1 MTDLL
6 SRFTDYKN
14 DKRKDSQIVQT
25 IKNKNFT
32 NKELRA
38 GYRFGSRS
46 ILLHFFLFLFFSERF
61 VNSINITQEMKIIFH
76 SPQTSPIISSSL
88 LQRCVTVVGVQCL
101 CLWFVTLI
109 VNLPCETCKFSSMFS
124 VKIAISEA
132 VKLFFWDPPQTLL
145 QDVNKPRGI

>member
-61 VNSINITQEMKIIFH
+61 VNSINITQEMKIIPLPSDFANYLFLTPTALCHCCWCPMSLPLVCH
-76 SPQTSPIISSSL
+76 SDCQFTL
-88 LQRCVTVVGVQCL
+88 RNVQ
-101 CLWFVTLI
+101 V
-109 VNLPCETCKFSSMFS
+109 
-124 VKIAISEA
+124 
-132 VKLFFWDPPQTLL
+132 FF
-145 QDVNKPRGI
+145 DVLG

>member
-38 GYRFGSRS
+38 AGYRFGSRS

-61 VNSINITQEMKIIFH
+61 VNSINITQEMKIN
-76 SPQTSPIISSSL
+76 Q
-88 LQRCVTVVGVQCL
+88 
-101 CLWFVTLI
+101 
-109 VNLPCETCKFSSMFS
+109 
-124 VKIAISEA
+124 
-132 VKLFFWDPPQTLL
+132 
-145 QDVNKPRGI
+145 